1 MGTVIWPDKRALWGG
16 RDRRC
21 AILLHQAAG
30 RYRLV
35 GPLILASRL
44 GDGGLWYALM
54 LIIPWLD
61 PVNGLFC
68 TLQMAVVGAVN
79 VVLYLTVK
87 RRVGRPRP
95 FRACPGITACTP
107 ALAEFSFPSGHT
119 LHATAFAVLLS
130 YHYPVVAP
138 AAWLFV
144 ALVAVSRIVLGLH
157 YPSDVAAGALTGIA
171 TGGIAI
177 VLGRL
182 LAI

>member
-1 MGTVIWPDKRALWGG
+1 MVWPDKRALWGD

-30 RYRLV
+30 RHRLV

-44 GDGGLWYALM
+44 GDGGLWYGLM
-54 LIIPWLD
+54 LIIPWLE
-61 PVNGLFC
+61 PGNGLFC
-68 TLQMAVVGAVN
+68 TVQMAAVGLVN
-79 VVLYLTVK
+79 IVLYRTVK

-95 FRACPGITACTP
+95 FTVCPGVSARTR
-107 ALAEFSFPSGHT
+107 ALDEFSFPSGHT

-130 YHYPVVAP
+130 YHYPLMAP
-138 AAWLFV
+138 AAWMFV

-157 YPSDVAAGALTGIA
+157 YPSDVAAGAVTGA
-171 TGGIAI
+171 VTGGITI

-182 LAI
+182 LAS